1 MKIMMSDYDDRV
13 SVDEM
18 VKQFDADDDEKLS
31 KLAIQKSY
39 SKEEFI
45 ELISK
50 MVHNHCDISLND

>member
-1 MKIMMSDYDDRV
+1 MMSDYDDRV
-13 SVDEM
+13 SVDYM
-18 VKQFDADDDEKLS
+18 VKEFDADDDEKLS

-45 ELISK
+45 KLISK